1 MWFGESGFI
10 MKKLGI
16 MFEIITGYIKQW
28 KERRRRKSILKD
40 IKKAKDFYLMH
51 RSPFMCVCFSAVS
64 YEKYGG
70 CPNQICE
77 RIPEF
82 NREFLNAN
90 RKSFVYGAW
99 WSSDDRKSRIEAFDK
114 LIEIYSRN

>member
-1 MWFGESGFI
+1 
-10 MKKLGI
+10 MKKLDI

-40 IKKAKDFYLMH
+40 IKKAKVLYLRH
-51 RSPFMCVCFSAVS
+51 RSDYMCHCFFRVNFI
-64 YEKYGG
+64 KYWDSDKI
-70 CPNQICE
+70 QE

-90 RKSFVYGAW
+90 KKSCFYGAW
-99 WSSDDRKSRIEAFDK
+99 WRSDDRKSRIEAFDK

>member
-1 MWFGESGFI
+1 M
-10 MKKLGI
+10 
-16 MFEIITGYIKQW
+16 IIIDYIKQW

-40 IKKAKDFYLMH
+40 IKKAKDFYLRH
-51 RSPFMCVCFSAVS
+51 RSKFMYMCFSEVS

-70 CPNQICE
+70 GSDQICE

-90 RKSFVYGAW
+90 RNPCFYCVW

>member
-1 MWFGESGFI
+1 MFI
-10 MKKLGI
+10 I
-16 MFEIITGYIKQW
+16 NYIKQW
-28 KERRRRKSILKD
+28 MERRRRKSILED
-40 IKKAKDFYLMH
+40 IKKAKDFYLRH
-51 RSPFMCVCFSAVS
+51 RSLFMCVCFSEVS
-64 YEKYGG
+64 YEKYGEG
-70 CPNQICE
+70 PNQICE

-114 LIEIYSRN
+114 LIEIYSRR